1 MMIVLFVPIR
11 YAGFI
16 EKNTNKTA
24 GYIRVSWLARMISF
38 RIDYKDAKL
47 LYKIK
52 LFGITILDSEH
63 PRIKKEKLKKT
74 KKEKKKTASES
85 EPNQSKSNNTKT
97 EEELIEVQKK
107 TESLPEPPKIEEKE
121 NKHNPDNDSIY
132 SSKQLFSSKQKQTK
146 KEMFLSF
153 WRKLITKIRVFFQ
166 KIKTIIQN
174 GKQSILQIRET
185 GRNIKEK
192 IKILLQRAQLI
203 KDFLTLEENKE
214 GIHTVI
220 ITLFT
225 MIKHFAPTKIIGRLQ
240 FGFDDPCQT
249 GQVLGILSVIYVY
262 YGGKVQMI
270 PNFEQTILEGELLI
284 KGRIRFAT
292 ILFICIKLILNGKF
306 QTLIKH
312 VKQLKEAL

>member
-47 LYKIK
+47 PYKIK

-63 PRIKKEKLKKT
+63 PRIKKEKLKK
-74 KKEKKKTASES
+74 EK
-85 EPNQSKSNNTKT
+85 
-97 EEELIEVQKK
+97 KK
-107 TESLPEPPKIEEKE
+107 TESLPELPKIEEKE